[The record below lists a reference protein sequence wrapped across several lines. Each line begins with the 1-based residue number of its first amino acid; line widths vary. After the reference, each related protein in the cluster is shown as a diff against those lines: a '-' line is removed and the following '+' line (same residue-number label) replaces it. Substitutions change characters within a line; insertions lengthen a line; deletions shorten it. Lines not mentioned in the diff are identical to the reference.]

1 MAAGKNSIFVG
12 GVGRIKQTIE
22 GLAQSAF
29 MPGQL
34 LARAAAGAIDVTTK
48 ASTTFGNEFLI
59 CDDQAQTVGGSTT
72 TAVVSGDTI
81 KAISVN
87 SGDFVLLSF
96 AASQNVTSK
105 GLPVASNGD
114 GDFKLGATDGTEQLF
129 AVTEEVIN
137 VGVGGAGTLVLCR
150 AL

>member
-12 GVGRIKQTIE
+12 GVVRTKQTIE
-22 GLAQSAF
+22 GVAQSAF
-29 MPGQL
+29 KPGQL
-34 LARAAAGAIDVTTK
+34 LARGAAGAIDVTAK

-59 CDDQAQTVGGSTT
+59 CDDQAQTVGGSTS
-72 TAVVSGDTI
+72 TAVTSGDTI

-96 AASQNVTSK
+96 ATGQNVTTK
-105 GLPVASNGD
+105 GAPVASNGD
-114 GDFKLGATDGTEQLF
+114 GDFKLGATDGTEQIF

-137 VGVGGAGTLVLCR
+137 VTAAGTLVLCR

>member
-12 GVGRIKQTIE
+12 GVGRVKQTIE
-22 GLAQSAF
+22 GVAQSAF
-29 MPGQL
+29 KPGQL
-34 LARAAAGAIDVTTK
+34 LARAAAGAIDVTAK

-59 CDDQAQTVGGSTT
+59 CDDQAQTVGGSTS

-96 AASQNVTSK
+96 ATGQNVTSK

-114 GDFKLGATDGTEQLF
+114 GDFKLGADDGTEQIF

-137 VGVGGAGTLVLCR
+137 VTAAGTLVLCR

>member
-22 GLAQSAF
+22 GVAQSAF
-29 MPGQL
+29 KPGQL
-34 LARAAAGAIDVTTK
+34 LARAASGAIDVTAK
-48 ASTTFGNEFLI
+48 AATTFGNEFLI
-59 CDDQAQTVGGSTT
+59 CDDQAQTVGGSTS
-72 TAVVSGDTI
+72 TAVVSGDTV

-96 AASQNVTSK
+96 ATGQNVLTK
-105 GLPVASNGD
+105 GAPVASNGD
-114 GDFKLGATDGTEQLF
+114 GDFKLGATDGTEQIF

-137 VGVGGAGTLVLCR
+137 VTAAGTLVLCR

>member
-12 GVGRIKQTIE
+12 GVGRIKQTVE

-29 MPGQL
+29 KPGQL
-34 LARAAAGAIDVTTK
+34 LARGASDAIDVTAK
-48 ASTTFGNEFLI
+48 AATTFGNEFLI
-59 CDDQAQTVGGSTT
+59 CDDQPQTLGGSTS
-72 TAVVSGDTI
+72 TAVTVGDTVE
-81 KAISVN
+81 AISVN
-87 SGDFVLLSF
+87 TGDLVLLSF
-96 AASQNVTSK
+96 ATGQNVTSE

-137 VGVGGAGTLVLCR
+137 VTAAGTLVLCR

>member
-22 GLAQSAF
+22 GVAQSAF
-29 MPGQL
+29 KPGQL
-34 LARAAAGAIDVTTK
+34 LARGTGSAIDATAK

-59 CDDQAQTVGGSTT
+59 CDDQPSTLGGSTS
-72 TAVVSGDTI
+72 TAVTVGETI
-81 KAISVN
+81 EAISVN
-87 SGDFVLLSF
+87 DGDFVLLSF
-96 AASQNVTSK
+96 ANTQNVTAK

-114 GDFKLGATDGTEQLF
+114 GDFKLAATGGTEQVF

-137 VGVGGAGTLVLCR
+137 VTAAGTLVLCR
-150 AL
+150 AI

>member
-12 GVGRIKQTIE
+12 GVGRIKQTVE

-29 MPGQL
+29 KPGQL
-34 LARAAAGAIDVTTK
+34 LARGASDAIDVTAK
-48 ASTTFGNEFLI
+48 AATTFGNEFLI
-59 CDDQAQTVGGSTT
+59 CDDQQQTLGGSTS
-72 TAVVSGDTI
+72 TAVTVGDTVEV
-81 KAISVN
+81 ISVN
-87 SGDFVLLSF
+87 TGDFVLLSF
-96 AASQNVTSK
+96 ATGQNVTSE

-114 GDFKLGATDGTEQLF
+114 GDFKLGATNGTEQLF

-137 VGVGGAGTLVLCR
+137 VTAAGTLVLCR

>member
-29 MPGQL
+29 KPGQL
-34 LARAAAGAIDVTTK
+34 LARGAASAIDVTAK

-59 CDDQAQTVGGSTT
+59 CDDQPQTLGGSTS
-72 TAVVSGDTI
+72 TAVAVGDTVE
-81 KAISVN
+81 AISVN
-87 SGDFVLLSF
+87 TGDFVLLSF
-96 AASQNVTSK
+96 ANTQNVTSK

-137 VGVGGAGTLVLCR
+137 VTAAGTLVLCR